1 MVFLE
6 AHPLVPD
13 CVGVEGCGEG
23 MPNREPLAPAHGLP
37 AEIGDLRVSG
47 HHDSEASV
55 EIACIEDSH
64 RQFDTVRRGN
74 LQPFVKNP
82 DRLSAIDHVLHPHAC
97 KIVTPKNSKN

>member
-23 MPNREPLAPAHGLP
+23 MPNREPIAPAHGLP

-47 HHDSEASV
+47 HQMRSSFTKSAS
-55 EIACIEDSH
+55 
-64 RQFDTVRRGN
+64 
-74 LQPFVKNP
+74 P
-82 DRLSAIDHVLHPHAC
+82 
-97 KIVTPKNSKN
+97 